1 MTGVFAF
8 GITTVTHRAQRTLEP
23 GLFAARPA
31 NGTKVFGIGSPEHHD
46 RSRPCT
52 PGLSPPQRPTPLKE
66 DTMKKIIVRKTGSIR
81 LTAPCQTHYNL
92 FAF

>member
-1 MTGVFAF
+1 MYSWGV
-8 GITTVTHRAQRTLEP
+8 
-23 GLFAARPA
+23 AAVA
-31 NGTKVFGIGSPEHHD
+31 ADS
-46 RSRPCT
+46 
-52 PGLSPPQRPTPLKE
+52 LKE